1 MKKTVLAVLLGICM
15 LFSLVPTF
23 AFTASGEG
31 AAPDE
36 APAVP
41 ENGAVICPVCQA
53 ENCPQHSPCP
63 GCGNYGCTEE
73 HSLMPASSPEVCT
86 ICGKEDC
93 GGQHENWCATC
104 LKDNCGVDHS
114 SPKVCTTCGKEDC
127 GGQHVNWCDICK
139 KDDCGTDHS
148 SPKVCTDCNNEP
160 CSCESEEQEIL
171 TEAEANTL
179 YVSSAYNDET
189 AGYGDIRFL
198 SYSDAYSH
206 AAHSG
211 GEWTIVIETSSVLS
225 GSSFHSGENYSQIKV
240 VLEDGVTVSFVDGE
254 EKAYRVFIDGEVTL
268 KGASYI
274 DCTSI
279 ELRTEHSLL
288 SFEDSSTTSA
298 AVVISHISAM
308 VKGGAELHVS
318 LAEALQE
325 DYSLLYNGAEETYSV
340 GTRQYSISYELDGGT
355 LEEGSVNPASYSK
368 NSGAITLNNPV
379 KAGYTFAGWIGT
391 DLENATE
398 TLTIAAGS
406 SGDRSY
412 TATWTENEVTITY
425 QVVGDSGSGV
435 ISKMTETIGVVTG
448 SAEGSTATAEKQY
461 AFEGWYTDYEC
472 TKPVDEAWVDSANKL
487 TPEKNEDGL
496 YEAAAYYVK
505 FRRTDV
511 DIKFTLSGG
520 NPGSAYIFTL
530 SGTTL
535 NGASVELKLA
545 VKGGET
551 VTVKGLPPGEY
562 SVTPDNSWNW
572 RETVSVTL
580 SGELTKENGEAVV
593 SVAGKGDNRWFNGYA
608 CAQK

>member
-1 MKKTVLAVLLGICM
+1 MNRKLMAILLCVTLICG
-15 LFSLVPTF
+15 LLPTF
-23 AFTASGEG
+23 AFAEETPTEQPTGET
-31 AAPDE
+31 
-36 APAVP
+36 
-41 ENGAVICPVCQA
+41 CP
-53 ENCPQHSPCP
+53 
-63 GCGNYGCTEE
+63 T
-73 HSLMPASSPEVCT
+73 
-86 ICGKEDC
+86 CGKEDC
-93 GGQHENWCATC
+93 ESKHENWCATC
-104 LKDNCGVDHS
+104 LKDDCGIDDHS
-114 SPKVCTTCGKEDC
+114 APKTCETCGEENC

-139 KDDCGTDHS
+139 IDNCGVDHGSPKVCTDCGEENCGGQHENWCDICKIDNCGTDHC

-179 YVSSAYNDET
+179 YVSSAYSVET
-189 AGYGDIRFL
+189 EGYGEIRFS
-198 SYSDAYSH
+198 SYSEAYTY
-206 AAHSG
+206 AAQNG
-211 GEWTIVIETSSVLS
+211 GELTIVIETCSVLD
-225 GSSFHSGENYSQIKV
+225 GRSFHSGENYSQIKV

-254 EKAYRVFIDGEVTL
+254 KKADRVFIDGEVTL
-268 KGASYI
+268 KGASSI

-279 ELRTEHSLL
+279 ELGTEHSLL
-288 SFEDSSTTSA
+288 SFEESSTTSA
-298 AVVISHISAM
+298 AVVISHISAR
-308 VKGGAELHVS
+308 VKGGAELNVS
-318 LAEALQE
+318 LAEALRD
-325 DYSLLYNGAEETYSV
+325 DYSLYYDEAAKTYSV
-340 GTRQYSISYELDGGT
+340 GTKQYSISYELDGGT

-412 TATWTENEVTITY
+412 TATWTEIEVTITY

-435 ISKMTETIGVVTG
+435 ISNMTETIGVVTG
-448 SAEGSTATAEKQY
+448 SAEGSTATAQKQY
-461 AFEGWYTDYEC
+461 AFEGWYTDFEC

-496 YEAAAYYVK
+496 YEAADYYVK

-535 NGASVELKLA
+535 NGEGIKLKFA

-572 RETVSVTL
+572 RETVTVAL
-580 SGELTKENGEAVV
+580 SGDLTKENGEAVV